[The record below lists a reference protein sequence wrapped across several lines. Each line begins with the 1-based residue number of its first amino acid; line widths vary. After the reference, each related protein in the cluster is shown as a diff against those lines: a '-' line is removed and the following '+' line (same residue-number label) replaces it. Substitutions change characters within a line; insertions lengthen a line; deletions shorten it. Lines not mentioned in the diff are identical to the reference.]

1 MLRKLTVSL
10 LFVLSVPVSAQ
21 LLPMEDESL
30 DAAVGQAFVKF
41 ENFKA
46 SENTGF
52 VAGVDTD
59 YTFTR
64 VQFGLSIKTLLN
76 IDKVEFGK
84 YQRFD
89 DTMGDQTIE
98 QDLLFYNYALG
109 HIDNNGKIVPFEMR
123 DPFIEFA
130 YDETT
135 GSKDLVGL
143 RFGFGKSRGTMSND
157 IRSLTGNI
165 DVTIKD
171 TSLKVDSPLGGGKI
185 SLPGGVESTAQ
196 LITPD
201 GYPDDIRATHI
212 GIANGSEFNFQLFGF
227 IPLTLTVTDC
237 TMSLVGKNTCYPLNK
252 YLSNP
257 VGVKA
262 NNDPNSKLF
271 LPGDGLFIS
280 FQTVNNL
287 KWGGPGEELR
297 DTVKGAFFNVP
308 RESLTLNF
316 DQADGGIPRS
326 RTEFISRAISVDGID
341 FGNPRWGTTTVYEPA
356 P

>member
-1 MLRKLTVSL
+1 MRYSLITSL
-10 LFVLSVPVSAQ
+10 LFVSWPVFAQ
-21 LLPMEDESL
+21 MQPLEDDSM

-46 SENTGF
+46 SDNAGF

-64 VQFGLSIKTLLN
+64 LQFGLNIKTLLN

-109 HIDNNGKIVPFEMR
+109 HIDANGNIVPFEMN

-130 YDETT
+130 YDET
-135 GSKDLVGL
+135 GGNKDLIGL
-143 RFGFGKSRGTMSND
+143 RFGFGKARGTMSND

-171 TSLKVDSPLGGGKI
+171 TSLKVDNPLGGGKI
-185 SLPGGVESTAQ
+185 SLPGPVESTAQ
-196 LITPD
+196 LITAEGD
-201 GYPDDIRATHI
+201 PDDIRATYI

-262 NNDPNSKLF
+262 NNDPQSTLF
-271 LPGDGLFIS
+271 KPGDGLFIS

-316 DQADGGIPRS
+316 DQADEGIHRS
-326 RTEFISRAISVDGID
+326 RTEFISRAITIDGID
-341 FGNPRWGTTTVYEPA
+341 FGNARWGTNTIYTPA